1 MGLDRQDGHL
11 ASASITRKKG
21 KLNSQAKARQKAF
34 PSFKTSKIGLGNP
47 GAIVSSTTSLIRKK
61 KANAKLKKIP
71 QKNKRHDAD
80 ALAIHRYI

>member
-47 GAIVSSTTSLIRKK
+47 GAIVSSTTSLIRNKSKREAKK
-61 KANAKLKKIP
+61 NSLKK
-71 QKNKRHDAD
+71 KRHDAD